1 MFSAKVYPH
10 PLVTLSLQNMKI
22 TIVQPELAWCDPVA
36 NRAHLEEMIGR
47 ALSTETSSEDDSEV
61 GSSLGAQSGEAP
73 LSKISEP
80 GLVVIPE
87 MFSTGFVTDPVG
99 VAEENCESLEWMK
112 SIAASTGCAIAGSI
126 ATKLSNPTLEGKE
139 QSIQAAAGVSDCRVG
154 ENTQIPGK
162 PSYRNRFYFVRPD
175 GEVTYYDKHHLFTY
189 SGEHLRYTP
198 GQDRT
203 IVEWG
208 GFRIMLQVCYD
219 LRFPGFSRNS
229 LEADGRAAYD
239 LCIYVASWPENRSGA
254 WKTLLR
260 ARAIENQCYVVGVNR
275 VGSDPSCRYSG
286 DSAIID
292 PYGDTLAACTPSEEC
307 SASATIGLKSLLDFR
322 ARFPVLKD
330 ADKPGMLI

>member
-22 TIVQPELAWCDPVA
+22 TIVQPELAWCDPAA
-36 NRAHLEEMIGR
+36 NRAHLEKMIGR
-47 ALSTETSSEDDSEV
+47 ALSAGTSSEGCSEA
-61 GSSLGAQSGEAP
+61 GSPLGAQSGEAP

-87 MFSTGFVTDPVG
+87 MFSTGFATDPVG

-112 SIAASTGCAIAGSI
+112 SMAASSGCAIAGSV
-126 ATKLSNPTLEGKE
+126 ATK
-139 QSIQAAAGVSDCRVG
+139 VSD
-154 ENTQIPGK
+154 
-162 PSYRNRFYFVRPD
+162 SYRNRFYFIKPG
-175 GEVTYYDKHHLFTY
+175 GEVTYYDKRHLFTY
-189 SGEHLRYTP
+189 SGEHLRYNP

-229 LEADGRAAYD
+229 LDADGRAAYD
-239 LCIYVASWPENRSGA
+239 LCIYVASWPESRSGA

-275 VGSDPSCRYSG
+275 VGSDPSCQYSG

-292 PYGDTLAACTPSEEC
+292 PYGDTLAACTPSEES

-322 ARFPVLKD
+322 AKFPVLKD
-330 ADKPGMLI
+330 ADKPDVLI

>member
-1 MFSAKVYPH
+1 
-10 PLVTLSLQNMKI
+10 MKI
-22 TIVQPELAWCDPVA
+22 TIVQPELAWCDPAA
-36 NRAHLEEMIGR
+36 NRAHLEKMIGR
-47 ALSTETSSEDDSEV
+47 ALSAGTSSEDGSEA
-61 GSSLGAQSGEAP
+61 GSSLGAQYGEAL
-73 LSKISEP
+73 LSKVSEP

-87 MFSTGFVTDPVG
+87 MFSTGFATDPVG

-112 SIAASTGCAIAGSI
+112 SMAASTGCAIAGSI
-126 ATKLSNPTLEGKE
+126 ATK
-139 QSIQAAAGVSDCRVG
+139 VSD
-154 ENTQIPGK
+154 
-162 PSYRNRFYFVRPD
+162 SYRNRFYFVKPD

-198 GQDRT
+198 GQDRA

-229 LEADGRAAYD
+229 LDADGRAAYD
-239 LCIYVASWPENRSGA
+239 LCIYVASWPESRSGA

-260 ARAIENQCYVVGVNR
+260 SRAIENQCYVVGVNR

-292 PYGDTLAACTPSEEC
+292 PYGDTLAACVPSEEC
-307 SASATIGLKSLLDFR
+307 SACATIGLKSLLDFR
-322 ARFPVLKD
+322 AKFPVLKD
-330 ADKPGMLI
+330 ADKPDVLI

>member
-1 MFSAKVYPH
+1 
-10 PLVTLSLQNMKI
+10 MKI
-22 TIVQPELAWCDPVA
+22 TIVQPELAWCDPAA

-47 ALSTETSSEDDSEV
+47 ALSAGTSSEDGSEA

-73 LSKISEP
+73 LSKINEP

-87 MFSTGFVTDPVG
+87 MFSTGFVTEPVG

-112 SIAASTGCAIAGSI
+112 SIAASTGCAIAGSV
-126 ATKLSNPTLEGKE
+126 ATK
-139 QSIQAAAGVSDCRVG
+139 VSD
-154 ENTQIPGK
+154 
-162 PSYRNRFYFVRPD
+162 SYRNRFYFVKPS

-198 GQDRT
+198 GQDRA

-229 LEADGRAAYD
+229 LDADGRAAYD
-239 LCIYVASWPENRSGA
+239 LCIYVASWPESRSGA

-307 SASATIGLKSLLDFR
+307 YASATIGLKSLLDFR
-322 ARFPVLKD
+322 AKFPVLKD
-330 ADKPGMLI
+330 ADRGVPSL

>member
-1 MFSAKVYPH
+1 
-10 PLVTLSLQNMKI
+10 MKI
-22 TIVQPELAWCDPVA
+22 IIIQPELAWCDPAA

-47 ALSTETSSEDDSEV
+47 ALSAGTSSECGSEA

-87 MFSTGFVTDPVG
+87 MFSTGFATDPVG
-99 VAEENCESLEWMK
+99 VAEKNCESLEWMK
-112 SIAASTGCAIAGSI
+112 SMAASTGCALAGSV
-126 ATKLSNPTLEGKE
+126 ATK
-139 QSIQAAAGVSDCRVG
+139 VSD
-154 ENTQIPGK
+154 
-162 PSYRNRFYFVRPD
+162 SYRNRFYFAKPD

-229 LEADGRAAYD
+229 LEADGKAAYD
-239 LCIYVASWPENRSGA
+239 LCIYVASWPESRSGA

-275 VGSDPSCRYSG
+275 VGSDPSCQYSG

-292 PYGDTLAACTPSEEC
+292 PYGDTLAACAPFEEC
-307 SASATIGLKSLLDFR
+307 AASVTIDLKPLLDFR
-322 ARFPVLKD
+322 AKFPVLKD
-330 ADKPGMLI
+330 ADKPDVLI

>member
-22 TIVQPELAWCDPVA
+22 TIVQPDLAWCDPAA
-36 NRAHLEEMIGR
+36 NRAHLEKMIGR
-47 ALSTETSSEDDSEV
+47 ALSAETSSEGGSEV
-61 GSSLGAQSGEAP
+61 GSPLGAQSGEAP
-73 LSKISEP
+73 LSKFSEP

-87 MFSTGFVTDPVG
+87 MFSTGFATDPVG

-112 SIAASTGCAIAGSI
+112 SMVASTGCAIAGSI
-126 ATKLSNPTLEGKE
+126 ATK
-139 QSIQAAAGVSDCRVG
+139 VSD
-154 ENTQIPGK
+154 
-162 PSYRNRFYFVRPD
+162 SYRNRFYFAKPD
-175 GEVTYYDKHHLFTY
+175 GEVAYYDKHHLFTY

-198 GQDRT
+198 GQDRS

-229 LEADGRAAYD
+229 LDADGRAAYD
-239 LCIYVASWPENRSGA
+239 LCIYVASWPESRSGA

-275 VGSDPSCRYSG
+275 VGSDPSCQYSG

-307 SASATIGLKSLLDFR
+307 SASATIDLKSLLDFR

-330 ADKPGMLI
+330 ADKPDVLI